1 MTKKFENRVKKEMTV
16 DTKKYRY
23 IYECIANQGIA
34 KIKRLPISELD
45 TTDSITGW
53 ETVREYK

>member
-23 IYECIANQGIA
+23 YMSAS
-34 KIKRLPISELD
+34 PI
-45 TTDSITGW
+45 
-53 ETVREYK
+53 RA

>member
-23 IYECIANQGIA
+23 IYMSAS
-34 KIKRLPISELD
+34 PI
-45 TTDSITGW
+45 
-53 ETVREYK
+53 RA

>member
-23 IYECIANQGIA
+23 IYECIAN
-34 KIKRLPISELD
+34 
-45 TTDSITGW
+45 
-53 ETVREYK
+53 